1 MLLKVRL
8 DITVEDDASWIPA
21 DGVHG
26 VVLEAEELITE
37 AIENCIDG
45 ALIKMIGVKVDEQ
58 F

>member
-45 ALIKMIGVKVDEQ
+45 ALIKMIGIKVDE
-58 F
+58 